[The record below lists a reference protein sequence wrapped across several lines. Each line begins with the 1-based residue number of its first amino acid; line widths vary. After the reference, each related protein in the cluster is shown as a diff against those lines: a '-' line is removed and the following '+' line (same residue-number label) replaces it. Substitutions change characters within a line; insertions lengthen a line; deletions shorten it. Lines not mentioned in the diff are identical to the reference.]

1 MGLFGK
7 FAGDVFNNVLD
18 TLKNGKPNEGG
29 GSADFTPAPAV
40 EEKKDMELRFGSSA
54 PVPYADNINGTTITL
69 MLNFYGTAKVSA
81 CDSALLK
88 ANGGLDGLQI
98 VLRTQIVA
106 AALESIMKC
115 AQANV
120 RFAMLPMKSNEIAE
134 NVRASLQDKW
144 RSSYGVSLDS
154 ISIQSITLTEES
166 MRQYQELRNAQM
178 GL

>member
-7 FAGDVFNNVLD
+7 IAGDVFNNVLD
-18 TLKNGKPNEGG
+18 TLKNGKQNEGS

>member
-1 MGLFGK
+1 
-7 FAGDVFNNVLD
+7 
-18 TLKNGKPNEGG
+18 
-29 GSADFTPAPAV
+29 
-40 EEKKDMELRFGSSA
+40 
-54 PVPYADNINGTTITL
+54 

-166 MRQYQELRNAQM
+166 MRQYQELRKAQM